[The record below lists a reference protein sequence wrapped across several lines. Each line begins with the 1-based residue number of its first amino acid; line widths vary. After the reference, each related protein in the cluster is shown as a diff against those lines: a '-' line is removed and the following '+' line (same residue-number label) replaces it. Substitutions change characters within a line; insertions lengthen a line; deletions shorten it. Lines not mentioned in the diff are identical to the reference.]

1 MKRYLMKCS
10 VILSL
15 VLLANSSFS
24 AQLENRQSWF
34 SHKGIKAALG
44 YGNVDMPS
52 STTSGDGGAG
62 MLSLGY
68 GFSERSTL
76 WLSLIGT
83 DTDSRSATRI
93 VTEFGGIE
101 LAYQYKY
108 RPESSFQPYW
118 KVGVGGYALQEIGMD
133 PTFLGAGFNFAVG
146 ADYFFSRHFGI
157 GAELNFK
164 DIEYFSQSRTVN
176 GDEIISDLRP
186 HLNRDSRA
194 FLITLTIQ

>member
-1 MKRYLMKCS
+1 MKRQLLSKIILISALMLYS
-10 VILSL
+10 HSL
-15 VLLANSSFS
+15 S
-24 AQLENRQSWF
+24 AQSKPRF

-44 YGNVDMPS
+44 FGNVNMPS
-52 STTSGDGGAG
+52 SANSGDDGAG

-83 DTDSRSATRI
+83 GDNESRSATRML
-93 VTEFGGIE
+93 TEFGGIE
-101 LAYQYKY
+101 LAFQYKF
-108 RPESSFQPYW
+108 RPASSFQPYG
-118 KVGVGGYALQEIGMD
+118 KIGIGAYALQENGTD
-133 PTFLGAGFNFAVG
+133 PTFFGGGFNFAIG

-157 GAELNFK
+157 GAEFNFK
-164 DIEYFSQSRTVN
+164 DIEYTKQSRKDSD
-176 GDEIISDLRP
+176 GAERLSDLRP